1 MHPKPLLASGSAL
14 PWRRPGFA
22 PTSTARAGMPFAI
35 TQGNPMKF
43 SGFDASSTFAAT
55 AGHRP
60 VLIVET
66 DPDQRRRV
74 VSQLQNWGYTPV
86 VAESGEEALELVG
99 RTRFAFALVAIRL
112 PGMSGTEFL
121 RRAGDVDGVGPVIM
135 IADSAHS
142 SQIVEAIQAGAD
154 DFLRRPYTAEDL
166 EGAIK
171 GLAGK
176 ARPAPT
182 SPAADEASERLQR
195 ELALLVSPQMREI
208 QAIVEQAARADVTV
222 LICGE
227 TGVGKEII
235 AHAIHARSPRC
246 RAPFVKVNCA
256 AVPRELLESEL
267 FGHERGAFTGAH
279 QRKPGRFELADGGTI
294 FLDEIG
300 ELHPALQAKLLH
312 VLQDGEFSRVGGH
325 HNLTVDVRVTCAT
338 NRDLARE
345 VAANRFREDLFYRLN
360 VINVL
365 VPPLRERRE
374 EIPGFVQYFVQRY
387 SRLFNYPEPEIS
399 PDTMH
404 ALVQHA
410 WPGNIRELENFI
422 KRMIVLQDMTLP
434 RTLVTPP
441 SILRAPAEGGPETFA
456 ATRGLSLKEISR
468 RAVLEAERQVI
479 GRALEHCRWNRVK
492 TARMLQI
499 SYRALLYK
507 IKDMGLKQD
516 SAAS

>member
-1 MHPKPLLASGSAL
+1 MSD
-14 PWRRPGFA
+14 R
-22 PTSTARAGMPFAI
+22 
-35 TQGNPMKF
+35 N
-43 SGFDASSTFAAT
+43 
-55 AGHRP
+55 

-66 DPDQRRRV
+66 DLDQRRRV
-74 VSQLQNWGYTPV
+74 VAQLKQWGYNA
-86 VAESGEEALELVG
+86 VALTSAEEALEAAG
-99 RTRFAFALVAIRL
+99 RLRFAFSVVAIRL
-112 PGMSGTEFL
+112 PGISGVEFL
-121 RRAGDVDGVGPVIM
+121 RRAHEVAESGPVIM
-135 IADSAHS
+135 IADNDHN

-166 EGAIK
+166 ENAIK
-171 GLAGK
+171 GVTGRATRTATAPAGDDNG
-176 ARPAPT
+176 ARL
-182 SPAADEASERLQR
+182 ER
-195 ELALLVSPQMREI
+195 ELALLISPQMREI
-208 QAIVEQAARADVTV
+208 QVIVEQAARADVTV

-227 TGVGKEII
+227 TGVGKEIV
-235 AHAIHARSPRC
+235 AHAIHAHSPR
-246 RAPFVKVNCA
+246 RRGPFVKVNCA

-325 HNLTVDVRVTCAT
+325 NNITVNVRVICAT

-345 VAANRFREDLFYRLN
+345 VAAGRFREDLFYRLN
-360 VINVL
+360 VINIL
-365 VPPLRERRE
+365 VPPLRERRD
-374 EIPGFVQYFVQRY
+374 EIPGLVRYFTERY
-387 SRLFNYPEPEIS
+387 SRLFNFPEPEIV
-399 PDTMH
+399 PEAM
-404 ALVQHA
+404 AAFVGFA

-422 KRMIVLQDMTLP
+422 KRMIVLQDSSLP
-434 RTLVTPP
+434 RTLTTTPT
-441 SILRAPAEGGPETFA
+441 LPAGTPGPGEPFT
-456 ATRGLSLKEISR
+456 ATKELSLKEISR

-479 GRALEHCRWNRVK
+479 RRALEQCRWNRVK
-492 TARMLQI
+492 TAKMLQI